1 MIHPCDTPFQQRARK
16 AVLDACEASD
26 ALWYANIL
34 TPRDFQDQEG
44 HIDLYTDTR
53 EIAWEEVMKLQQR
66 LQKSGWKCD
75 VLGIQ
80 GARDPIRLINSYPA
94 SEEPRFFWEEHL
106 QDGKLIL
113 RLRLSELPR
122 EEQK

>member
-53 EIAWEEVMKLQQR
+53 EIAWEEVLKLQQR
-66 LQKSGWKCD
+66 LQNPAGSAMSWAFR
-75 VLGIQ
+75 
-80 GARDPIRLINSYPA
+80 ARGTR
-94 SEEPRFFWEEHL
+94 
-106 QDGKLIL
+106 
-113 RLRLSELPR
+113 
-122 EEQK
+122 

>member
-53 EIAWEEVMKLQQR
+53 EIA
-66 LQKSGWKCD
+66 
-75 VLGIQ
+75 
-80 GARDPIRLINSYPA
+80 
-94 SEEPRFFWEEHL
+94 
-106 QDGKLIL
+106 
-113 RLRLSELPR
+113 
-122 EEQK
+122 